1 MILMCWPSVAI
12 LGLILFTFGFYVGKG
27 WQSLATRRVQRQ
39 IEGKERLESDTSHD
53 KKEGQKHNEAGLDAK
68 ELRKRYDRQGKIDV
82 FLAKSGTKV
91 HLIRGCPGLN
101 AADFTRIQTRTLCGN
116 CLKHQRLLIEDPE
129 EAFSL

>member
-1 MILMCWPSVAI
+1 M
-12 LGLILFTFGFYVGKG
+12 GKG
-27 WQSLATRRVQRQ
+27 WQSFVTKRSQRQ
-39 IEGKERLESDTSHD
+39 NEGKEKLESDIARD
-53 KKEGQKHNEAGLDAK
+53 KKEGLKHNEAGLDAK

-91 HLIRGCPGLN
+91 HLIRGCSGLN

-116 CLKHQRLLIEDPE
+116 CLKHQRLLKDDPE

>member
-1 MILMCWPSVAI
+1 MVTKRL
-12 LGLILFTFGFYVGKG
+12 
-27 WQSLATRRVQRQ
+27 QRQ
-39 IEGKERLESDTSHD
+39 NEGKARLESDISHD

-91 HLIRGCPGLN
+91 HLIRGCSGLN

-116 CLKHQRLLIEDPE
+116 CFKNQRRFTRRPRRSLLIVIKKKKKKRRE
-129 EAFSL
+129 EHL